1 MKIAIIGS
9 GISGLTAAHYLRQRH
24 DITLFEANA
33 YVGGHTN
40 TIDVEL
46 EGERHRVDTG
56 FIVFNDWTYPNF
68 IRLLH
73 EIGVPSQPTSMSFS
87 VRCDLTGLEYNGS
100 NLNGLFAQRRNLLRP
115 SFYRMLRDILRFNRE
130 SPTLL
135 KSDNEELTI
144 GEYVRQGSYSRE
156 FVDHYLYPMGSA
168 IWSCPP
174 DKFAQFPIRFIV
186 EFYRNHGLLSV
197 TKRPIWRVI
206 QNGSRTYVD
215 ALTRPFQDRIVLN
228 CPVQSVRRSSEGV
241 EVNSKARGRERFDH
255 VVFACH
261 SDQALKLLA
270 DPTAKETELLG
281 AFPYEANVAVLHT
294 DITVLPRRRR
304 AWAAWNYHVQST
316 ESDKA
321 TVTYNMN
328 ILQGLHSKHVFC
340 VTLNGE
346 DRISPERIIQRIAYQ
361 HPIYTTRRAAA
372 QRRHHQLIDVN
383 HTSFC
388 GAYWGNGFHEDG
400 VNSALAVCN
409 SLNAN
414 KTASPAVT
422 TGKSEL
428 RRRSLEV
435 R

>member
-9 GISGLTAAHYLRQRH
+9 GISGLTAAHRLRQHH

-40 TIDVEL
+40 TLDVEL
-46 EGERHRVDTG
+46 EGERHRIDTG

-68 IRLLH
+68 IRLLD
-73 EIGVPSQPTSMSFS
+73 EIGVPSQPTTMSFS

-144 GEYVRQGSYSRE
+144 GEYVRQGRYSKE
-156 FVDHYLYPMGSA
+156 FADHYLLPMGSA

-174 DKFAQFPIRFIV
+174 DKFARFPIRFIV

-215 ALTRPFQDRIVLN
+215 ALTRPFRDRIVLN

-294 DITVLPRRRR
+294 DTTVLPRRRR

-328 ILQGLHSKHVFC
+328 ILQGLRSKHVFC

-346 DRISPERIIQRIAYQ
+346 DRINPERIIQRIAYQ

-372 QRRHHQLIDVN
+372 QRRHHQLIDAN

-414 KTASPAVT
+414 KTASSGVT
-422 TGKSEL
+422 TSKSDL
-428 RRRSLEV
+428 RRRSMEL